1 MEKLTTEL
9 GKSYWGQDASYSEQY
24 KELYDKLVPSEGEA
38 ETQHGEMLRCISRLI
53 YDYNNNGNCN
63 VLDINYLTEMNDAI
77 CFECNGNGQV
87 DEYDDEG
94 EIIEEECENCCG
106 EGYFEEDEEV
116 IDGIIINPYYQD
128 MINYLEGNLKN
139 SKNIKLLQ
147 NFLISDEYIIGYD
160 FNDKHSNIYDLVM
173 DDVMYEILT
182 TENKKNV

>member
-24 KELYDKLVPSEGEA
+24 KELYDKLIPSRGEA

-63 VLDINYLTEMNDAI
+63 VLNTNYLTEMNDTF
-77 CFECNGNGQV
+77 CFECNGTGQFF
-87 DEYDDEG
+87 DG
-94 EIIEEECENCCG
+94 EDEEECENCCG
-106 EGYFEEDEEV
+106 DGYIEEDEEV
-116 IDGIIINPYYQD
+116 VESIVIDPYYQD
-128 MINYLEGNLKN
+128 MIDYLKDNVNN

-147 NFLISDEYIIGYD
+147 NFLMSDEYDIGYD

-173 DDVMYEILT
+173 DDIMYQILT
-182 TENKKNV
+182 TKNKKKW